1 MRTIFIV
8 LHLMFVFFITIFF
21 FQLVHYFYR
30 MWWIPMLKT
39 DVNTQQM
46 QIIWWGRIEKSSWSG
61 FKTIFY
67 GNALIWLEIDHYKM
81 EFDSTER
88 ILHSHRISFTLK
100 FEQILISNCFQNMP
114 QTDSSSDAPIDAS
127 MFCYRHLNFVIW
139 ILVNSQSCLGSC
151 MHINTFQWIQIS
163 NLMQLLVICGLIA
176 VVCIIYPLNCSR

>member
-1 MRTIFIV
+1 
-8 LHLMFVFFITIFF
+8 
-21 FQLVHYFYR
+21 
-30 MWWIPMLKT
+30 MLKT

-61 FKTIFY
+61 YKTVFY

-81 EFDSTER
+81 EFDSTKR
-88 ILHSHRISFTLK
+88 ILHSHRISLTLK

-114 QTDSSSDAPIDAS
+114 QTDSSSDAPIDAP

-176 VVCIIYPLNCSR
+176 VVCTIYPLNCSR